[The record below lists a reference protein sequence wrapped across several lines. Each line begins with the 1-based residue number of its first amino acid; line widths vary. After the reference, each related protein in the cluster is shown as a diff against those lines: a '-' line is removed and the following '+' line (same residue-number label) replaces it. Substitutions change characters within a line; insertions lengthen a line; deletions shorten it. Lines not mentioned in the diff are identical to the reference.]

1 MPERPDAG
9 ELLDIARESLLALVA
24 DTEPRH
30 HYMLRMVANAMAIA
44 RREIGTSTV
53 HDDAGALWRSIEA
66 CDAQDRAAQRALHAE
81 LVAATRARLAI
92 SNPKFLD
99 AR

>member
-1 MPERPDAG
+1 MAERPDAR
-9 ELLDIARESLLALVA
+9 ELLGVAREALLALVA
-24 DTEPRH
+24 DTDPRH

-44 RREIGTSTV
+44 RREIAAPPSATMPPRC
-53 HDDAGALWRSIEA
+53 GARVEA
-66 CDAQDRAAQRALHAE
+66 CDAQDPAAQKALHAE

-92 SNPKFLD
+92 SNPKYLD

>member
-1 MPERPDAG
+1 LPERPDAG
-9 ELLDIARESLLALVA
+9 ELLDVARESLLALVA

-44 RREIGTSTV
+44 RREIGASIV
-53 HDDAGALWRSIEA
+53 HDNADALWRSVEA
-66 CDAQDRAAQRALHAE
+66 CDAQDAVAQKALHAE
-81 LVAATRARLAI
+81 LVAATRARLAV

>member
-1 MPERPDAG
+1 LPERPDAG

-44 RREIGTSTV
+44 RREIGASTV
-53 HDDAGALWRSIEA
+53 HDDGSALWRSIEA
-66 CDAQDRAAQRALHAE
+66 CDARDPVAQKALHAE